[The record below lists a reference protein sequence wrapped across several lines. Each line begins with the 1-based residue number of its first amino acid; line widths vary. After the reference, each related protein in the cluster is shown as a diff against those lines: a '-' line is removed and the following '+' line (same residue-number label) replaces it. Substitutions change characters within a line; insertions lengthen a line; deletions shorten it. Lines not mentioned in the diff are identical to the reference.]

1 MPRPLA
7 VRRHDEIVRRLRA
20 IGSVSVGE
28 LAEAFSVSHE
38 TIRRDLKLLADQ
50 GHLDVVHGGAA
61 RRGVMEPAL
70 SQREAENAEGK
81 AAIARAALKLVPE
94 NGTVLLDS
102 GSTTHAI
109 ALELVTRRGLTV
121 CTNSLTNA
129 GVLSRVPGNRI
140 FLLGGEVDGNDDA
153 TIGIDVVSGVSKF
166 RVDVAFVG
174 VGGFAEDGDPTDYSR
189 SAAEMRGA
197 MLQTGRAFFV
207 ADVRKFERR
216 TPFRIPHF
224 DSCEGVIV
232 DTQPERQLAN
242 AWTSRG
248 LKIIDA
254 GLR

>member
-1 MPRPLA
+1 
-7 VRRHDEIVRRLRA
+7 VRRLRA

-28 LAEAFSVSHE
+28 LAEAFTVSHE

-81 AAIARAALKLVPE
+81 AAIARAASKLVPD

-109 ALELVTRRGLTV
+109 ALELVGRRGLTI

-153 TIGIDVVSGVSKF
+153 TIGIDVVSAVANF
-166 RVDVAFVG
+166 RVDIAFVG
-174 VGGFAEDGDPTDYSR
+174 VGGFAEDGDATDYSR

-197 MLQTGRAFFV
+197 MMRTGRAFLV
-207 ADVRKFERR
+207 ADARKFERR
-216 TPFRIPHF
+216 TPFRIPHL
-224 DSCEGVIV
+224 DSCEGVII
-232 DTQPERQLAN
+232 DAQPNGALKA
-242 AWTSRG
+242 AWAARG
-248 LKIIDA
+248 LKILNA
-254 GLR
+254 GI